1 MALRTRLSRS
11 TRDEMV
17 AGVLGGVSEYFGLDS
32 SKVRLAYVVASLLS
46 AAFPGILLYIL
57 LWYVLPEGDQRP
69 MY

>member
-1 MALRTRLSRS
+1 MALRTRMTRS

-32 SKVRLAYVVASLLS
+32 SKVRLAFVVASLIS
-46 AAFPGILLYIL
+46 AGFPGIVLYL
-57 LWYVLPEGDQRP
+57 MLWYVIPEGEQRS